1 MKLMHVLEKVAE
13 KNIGK
18 IGKNLVFDMTFT
30 QIRDGMFPEF
40 LLCILIIIII
50 VVVSVAT
57 PTFLC
62 THYLLYVGDFRG
74 QCKLH

>member
-1 MKLMHVLEKVAE
+1 MLEKVAE

-40 LLCILIIIII
+40 LLCILIIII
-50 VVVSVAT
+50 VVVSVVT
-57 PTFLC
+57 PIFLC
-62 THYLLYVGDFRG
+62 TSHYLLYVGDFRG
-74 QCKLH
+74 QSM